1 MKKNIMCIVFVFSV
15 LCLNAQQ
22 QNQNSYTSYEANR
35 VIDSLEQRLNRLAYR
50 YDVLKKENQQANY
63 SAIENEMRL
72 LKEKKIYWQNVLIS
86 IEAAKNTAKG
96 SPSVSSNQ
104 IYTISKKDFDALPQK
119 KKDQIL
125 QNPTQYKIIYP

>member
-1 MKKNIMCIVFVFSV
+1 
-15 LCLNAQQ
+15 
-22 QNQNSYTSYEANR
+22 
-35 VIDSLEQRLNRLAYR
+35 
-50 YDVLKKENQQANY
+50 
-63 SAIENEMRL
+63 MRL